1 MAFQSLLYPENFP
14 KVVGGYN
21 GYWGIEPQGKMRGSN
36 RQVASRCSRA
46 TWMGLCV
53 LSPISH
59 IRYVFLTILIGSSS
73 IKDILS
79 RCLPSTV
86 RRGRDRNSH
95 PARTSAVTTQ
105 IYTKCVSYSL
115 TGRCC
120 SKMRLSQPL
129 TLSRTTASMSIEP
142 CERGPKPTA
151 TGKRHSN
158 HILEGVVGK
167 TTNYYVLSSNFTD
180 ALK

>member
-59 IRYVFLTILIGSSS
+59 IRYVFSTILIGSSS

-105 IYTKCVSYSL
+105 TIHEMRIVFADGTLLLEDAPESAPYAESDDRVDEYRTLRAWAEADGDGQATLQPYL
-115 TGRCC
+115 RRRCR
-120 SKMRLSQPL
+120 KD
-129 TLSRTTASMSIEP
+129 
-142 CERGPKPTA
+142 
-151 TGKRHSN
+151 H
-158 HILEGVVGK
+158 
-167 TTNYYVLSSNFTD
+167 
-180 ALK
+180 